1 MQHCKN
7 IMKSYATNRKFVLI
21 SALEFTFHYIYN
33 TNFKFV
39 GIAWDSGKSEMPG
52 RRATLRPA
60 VSLCKEGGV
69 AASRGIY
76 PDESVR

>member
-7 IMKSYATNRKFVLI
+7 IMKSYAINRKFVLI

-33 TNFKFV
+33 TSFIFV

-52 RRATLRPA
+52 LRARLRPT
-60 VSLCKEGGV
+60 VSLCKEGV